1 MKKFVS
7 CLGIVALL
15 YACNKTPVKQDAVT
29 EPPVAEE
36 PVAESDVA
44 GSYIYEQNGDTVN
57 LHLTVNGETAAGHL
71 TYALKEKDRN
81 TGTFEGKIQNG
92 VLLADYT
99 FNSEGRSSV
108 REVAF
113 RLDGTSAV
121 EGYGDV
127 EEKNGK
133 TVFKD
138 ASGLEFGK
146 GLVLT
151 KQ

>member
-15 YACNKTPVKQDAVT
+15 YACNKAPVKQEAVEELPAVT
-29 EPPVAEE
+29 EPA
-36 PVAESDVA
+36 AQSDVA
-44 GSYIYEQNGDTVN
+44 GSYSYEQNGDTVS
-57 LHLTVNGETAAGHL
+57 LHLTVNGKTASGHL

-81 TGTFEGKIQNG
+81 TGTIEGKIENG

-99 FNSEGRSSV
+99 FNSEGQSSV

-113 RLDGTSAV
+113 RLNGTSAV
-121 EGYGDV
+121 EGYGDM

-133 TVFKD
+133 MVFKN
-138 ASGLEFGK
+138 ASNLEFPMSM
-146 GLVLT
+146 VLN
-151 KQ
+151 KK

>member
-1 MKKFVS
+1 MKRFLS
-7 CLGIVALL
+7 YLGVVALL
-15 YACNKTPVKQDAVT
+15 YACNKAPVKQETIEEIPAVT
-29 EPPVAEE
+29 EPEVLSEI
-36 PVAESDVA
+36 A
-44 GSYIYEQNGDTVN
+44 GSYLYEQNGDTVS

-81 TGTFEGKIQNG
+81 TGTFEGKVENG

-99 FNSEGRSSV
+99 FNSEGQSSV

-121 EGYGDV
+121 EGYGDM

-133 TVFKD
+133 MLFKD
-138 ASGLEFGK
+138 VSKLEYGNMI
-146 GLVLT
+146 LH

>member
-1 MKKFVS
+1 MKKFLS
-7 CLGIVALL
+7 CLGVVALL
-15 YACNKTPVKQDAVT
+15 YACNKAPVKQEAVEETPVVT
-29 EPPVAEE
+29 EPEALSEI
-36 PVAESDVA
+36 A
-44 GSYIYEQNGDTVN
+44 GSYMYEQNGDTVS
-57 LHLTVNGETAAGHL
+57 LHLTVNGETASGHL

-81 TGTFEGKIQNG
+81 TGTFEGKVENG

-99 FNSEGRSSV
+99 FNSEGQSSV

-121 EGYGDV
+121 EGYGDM

-133 TVFKD
+133 MLFKD
-138 ASGLEFGK
+138 ASKLEYGK
-146 GLVLT
+146 GMVLH